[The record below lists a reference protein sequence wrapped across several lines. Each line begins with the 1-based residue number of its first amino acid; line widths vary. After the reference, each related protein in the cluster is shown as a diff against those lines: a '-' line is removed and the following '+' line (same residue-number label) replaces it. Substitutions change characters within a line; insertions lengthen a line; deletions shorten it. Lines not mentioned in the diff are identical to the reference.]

1 MIFTPEV
8 TGTRRMATM
17 GPWIFGE
24 RLQDGKPMDK
34 HLNLYLVLPG
44 TQYRST
50 RSPEYDHTRVINKYT
65 VDGEVRDW
73 DIYYCFIIDPK
84 LAGNFHRESEL
95 LVAAHQTFR
104 PAGLRLSEVPSG
116 EIMRKKLGVK
126 SMADLRKY
134 HRKGHTLPRL
144 LILPAHLAVRA
155 TAELPDV
162 ILTHPAAQG
171 GSTP

>member
-1 MIFTPEV
+1 
-8 TGTRRMATM
+8 MARV
-17 GPWIFGE
+17 GPWILGE

-44 TQYRST
+44 TQYRSPEH
-50 RSPEYDHTRVINKYT
+50 PEYDHTRIINKYT

-84 LAGNFHRESEL
+84 LAGNFRRENDL
-95 LVAAHQTFR
+95 LVAAHETFR
-104 PAGLRLSEVPSG
+104 PASLSFSDVPSR
-116 EIMRKKLGVK
+116 EIMREKLGIK

-144 LILPAHLAVRA
+144 LIVPAHLAVRA

-162 ILTHPAAQG
+162 IITHPGAQG
-171 GSTP
+171 GSTQ